1 MISFR
6 NNFLFIHLPKTGG
19 NSLQA
24 ALEKYSDDEI
34 VSPYASQDGI
44 ERFSIR
50 NEKLGVEK
58 HATLGRYREIFGSQ
72 VCDQLYTFTVI
83 RNPWDRA
90 MSHYFSPHLANLT
103 WDRARF
109 INVVE
114 TMPTLRQFIGEG
126 GNQVGNDSVELD
138 DFVDKIMIFERLQED
153 FDDVCARLDLPRLKL
168 PFRNV
173 SSKPPYPF
181 HYDDELIQI
190 VAARFADE
198 IAFGGYQFK
207 GTPE

>member
-1 MISFR
+1 MISLS

-34 VSPYASQDGI
+34 VIRHASQDGI

-58 HATLGRYREIFGSQ
+58 HATLGRYKEVFGSQ
-72 VCDQLYTFTVI
+72 VCNQLYTFTVI

-109 INVVE
+109 INVVD
-114 TMPTLRQFIGEG
+114 TMPTLRQFIGEE

-138 DFVDKIMIFERLQED
+138 DFVDKILTFEKLQED
-153 FDDVCARLDLPRLKL
+153 FEDVCARLNLPPLKL
-168 PFRNV
+168 PFRNA
-173 SSKPPYPF
+173 SGKPPYHS

-190 VAARFADE
+190 IAARFADE
-198 IAFGGYQFK
+198 IAFGGYEFE
-207 GTPE
+207 GTSE